1 MRGNYSRPGLGVFA
15 SLRLFN
21 SSVILSAC
29 FIAFAGA
36 LSGCASVSAGNS
48 AADPA
53 PAKISVVP
61 SIIDFKAVVV
71 GQKNS
76 QTVKVTN
83 SSSNYV
89 NLKSLRVSGTGFS
102 VTSAKAPVILAP
114 GGNLSLSVVFAPA
127 VAAEETGSLII
138 TSADLKAPVSVP
150 LSGSGDKATP
160 ALAISPTSVNF
171 GTRALKSSTSQ
182 SVVLTNTGNI
192 ALSISSIS
200 VANPAFSVSGISN
213 GVLLSPNQKLEFQ
226 VWFHPTAAGKA
237 SVTIALD
244 SSAGLAPLKLAVA
257 GSASNSTVSAPAA
270 AIPHSVTLNW
280 SDRSSFTKGYHVY
293 RGQVSGGP
301 FERINQGLI
310 ETTFYKDTDVV
321 AGGHYFYAVT
331 AVGEGGPESSYSNE
345 VAVDIPN
352 D

>member
-1 MRGNYSRPGLGVFA
+1 MRGIYSRPELG
-15 SLRLFN
+15 
-21 SSVILSAC
+21 SSVILMAC
-29 FIAFAGA
+29 FITFTGAF
-36 LSGCASVSAGNS
+36 SGCASVSAGNS
-48 AADPA
+48 ATDPA
-53 PAKISVVP
+53 LEKISVIP

-83 SSSNYV
+83 SSSNYI

-102 VTSAKAPVILAP
+102 FTSAKAPVILAP

-127 VAAEETGSLII
+127 AAAEETGSLVI

-150 LSGSGDKATP
+150 LSGTGEKATP
-160 ALAISPTSVNF
+160 ALTISPTSVNF
-171 GTRALKSSTSQ
+171 GTRATKSSTPQ

-200 VANPAFSVSGISN
+200 IANPAFSVSGISN
-213 GVLLSPNQKLEFQ
+213 GVLLSPNQKLDFQ

-237 SVTIALD
+237 AATIALD

-257 GSASNSTVSAPAA
+257 GSASNSAVSAPAA

-280 SDRSSFTKGYHVY
+280 SDGSSSIRGYNVY
-293 RGQVSGGP
+293 RWQVSGGP
-301 FERINQGLI
+301 FQRLSQAML
-310 ETTFYKDTDVV
+310 ETTSYKDTDVI
-321 AGGHYFYAVT
+321 AGSHYFYAVT
-331 AVGEGGPESSYSNE
+331 AVGEGGRESAYSNE
-345 VAVDIPN
+345 IAVDIPN